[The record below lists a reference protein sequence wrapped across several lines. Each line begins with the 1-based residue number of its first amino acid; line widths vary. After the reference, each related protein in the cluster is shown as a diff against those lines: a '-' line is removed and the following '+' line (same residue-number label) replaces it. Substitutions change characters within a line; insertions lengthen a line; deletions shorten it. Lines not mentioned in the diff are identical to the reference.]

1 MTLQEA
7 ILSGKRFR
15 RKGWVESG
23 AVSPDYWTY
32 AARGSFTLL
41 TEDILA
47 DDWETKDDKICI
59 AENDFRAAWTR
70 AVKKSGGD
78 DITYGGFQS
87 FRDLV
92 AKELGL

>member
-47 DDWETKDDKICI
+47 DDWEVEQVSVTVTEESL
-59 AENDFRAAWTR
+59 AAAWKR
-70 AVKKSGGD
+70 AVKKAGGD
-78 DITYGGFQS
+78 GITYVGFKP